1 VNPRRLLRPGVRLT
15 QRIAVVSIAITASAL
30 AEAPTQV
37 AMSTPTTIAFSA
49 SGLNDVEAPLVRA
62 IVGLRELGLKS
73 ALGEIDKV
81 LEHSPNFRLAHLIK
95 GDLLMARAGKPGV
108 LAARAAPSEN
118 LSDLRD
124 EARVRVHRYVDGPRT
139 DYLPAPLLQLA
150 PSQAHAILVDTSRSR
165 LFVYAND
172 LGRPRYVTDFY
183 ISLGKNGV
191 EKSREGDQKTPLG
204 IYTIGA
210 LMGKLPNIYGA
221 GAYPLSYP
229 NEWDKLHGRNGHGI
243 WIHGTPAEMYSR
255 PPRATDGCVVL
266 TNEDLAR
273 IAKYVDVSR
282 TPVVIG
288 QGVEWRAPDAW
299 ENERGAVLKAFAGWR
314 TDWESRDTER
324 YLANYSSEFRSSQ
337 RNFTAWSASKKRVN
351 SGKSWIKVAA
361 TDVSLFA
368 YPGAPN
374 LMMITFEQDYRSNN
388 MSKRT
393 HKRQFWALEGGRWRI
408 VHEAVVS

>member
-1 VNPRRLLRPGVRLT
+1 MNPRRLHRPGVRLT
-15 QRIAVVSIAITASAL
+15 QRVALVSIAITASAL

-37 AMSTPTTIAFSA
+37 AMNAPTAIAWSGA
-49 SGLNDVEAPLVRA
+49 GLNEAEAPLVRA

-73 ALGEIDKV
+73 ALGEVDKV
-81 LEHSPNFRLAHLIK
+81 LAHSPNFRLAHLIK

-108 LAARAAPSEN
+108 FAAKAAPGES
-118 LSDLRD
+118 LADLQD

-183 ISLGKNGV
+183 TSLGKNGV

-210 LMGKLPNIYGA
+210 LMEKLPNIYGA

-229 NEWDKLHGRNGHGI
+229 NEWDRLHGRNGHGI
-243 WIHGTPAEMYSR
+243 WIHGTPVEMYSR

-273 IAKYVDVSR
+273 VAKYVDVSR
-282 TPVVIG
+282 TPIVIG
-288 QGVEWRAPDAW
+288 QAVEWRAPDAW
-299 ENERGAVLKAFAGWR
+299 ETERAGVLKAFAGWR
-314 TDWESRDTER
+314 ADWESRNTER
-324 YLANYSSEFRSSQ
+324 YLANYSNEFRSSQ
-337 RNFTAWSASKKRVN
+337 RTFAAWSASKKRVN
-351 SGKSWIKVAA
+351 SGKSWIKVAVS
-361 TDVSLFA
+361 DVSLFA
-368 YPGAPN
+368 YPGPSK

-393 HKRQFWALEGGRWRI
+393 HKRQFWALEAGQWRI